1 MYLVTGY
8 MCILFRVDDIIDD
21 VIRSRCRSNF
31 EIAITPS
38 IFELE
43 RRTKSQNVGDGMAYL
58 GVGLNFWYNF
68 WFKNAPESQNGS
80 HFENFDVDDVTD
92 DVKASKCAFYIHV

>member
-1 MYLVTGY
+1 
-8 MCILFRVDDIIDD
+8 
-21 VIRSRCRSNF
+21 
-31 EIAITPS
+31 
-38 IFELE
+38 
-43 RRTKSQNVGDGMAYL
+43 MAYL

-68 WFKNAPESQNGS
+68 WFKNAPESQNGG